1 MSVILAPLPI
11 SVRSFECQSVS
22 FLGVVSVAVKVGV
35 DNISAAIVV
44 IVVVAVVAV
53 VAVVF
58 EVVVVIIAVVV
69 VIIAV
74 VVVII
79 AVVGVAVVG
88 VSVDKSFWQVDVI
101 SFSSLGCHI
110 MAKDWMK
117 G

>member
-1 MSVILAPLPI
+1 MSVIFAPLPI

-44 IVVVAVVAV
+44 IAV

-58 EVVVVIIAVVV
+58 VVVV
-69 VIIAV
+69 
-74 VVVII
+74 
-79 AVVGVAVVG
+79 VVGVAVVG